1 MKRIFSVFL
10 FTALLMAI
18 CSCAQNPARQVD
30 DLRIFVSEVE
40 EESSSY
46 DTEQWEIVN
55 AEFEAM
61 VSKLEESSEDM
72 TKDEKDE
79 AYEVIGKY
87 YGIYLKKGVNDAVN
101 EVQKAL
107 DGLSPLIEGF
117 QKAFED

>member
-55 AEFEAM
+55 AEFEAI
-61 VSKLEESSEDM
+61 VSELEEGAEDM
-72 TKDEKDE
+72 TKEEKDE
-79 AYEVIGKY
+79 ALEAIGKY
-87 YGIYLKKGVNDAVN
+87 YGIYMKKGINDAVN
-101 EVQKAL
+101 EVHNAL
-107 DGLSPLIEGF
+107 ESISPLIEGF
-117 QKAFED
+117 RKAFED

>member
-1 MKRIFSVFL
+1 MFL

-55 AEFEAM
+55 AEFEAI
-61 VSKLEESSEDM
+61 VSELEEGAEDM
-72 TKDEKDE
+72 TKEEKDE
-79 AYEVIGKY
+79 ALEAIGKY
-87 YGIYLKKGVNDAVN
+87 YGIYMKKGINDAVN
-101 EVQKAL
+101 EVHNAL
-107 DGLSPLIEGF
+107 ESISPLIEGF
-117 QKAFED
+117 RKAFED

>member
-1 MKRIFSVFL
+1 MFMFSV
-10 FTALLMAI
+10 LLMVF
-18 CSCAQNPARQVD
+18 CSCAQNPARQIEA
-30 DLRIFVSEVE
+30 LRIFVSEVE
-40 EESSSY
+40 EENTSY
-46 DTEQWEIVN
+46 DAEQWEIVN

-72 TKDEKDE
+72 TKEEKDE

-87 YGIYLKKGVNDAVN
+87 YGIYLKKGINKAVN

-107 DGLSPLIEGF
+107 EGLSPLIEGF